1 MNLYIF
7 FWSISLIQKDKDLL
21 AQSSPYTYKR
31 NDFVKTKDQREL
43 ARFGLARTD
52 DKPRVLSSSLEYC
65 RGAEEEDEVKTS
77 VFIRTFLTLSKNHQ

>member
-52 DKPRVLSSSLEYC
+52 DKPKERLSLLRVS
-65 RGAEEEDEVKTS
+65 RGAKEEDEVKS
-77 VFIRTFLTLSKNHQ
+77 HF

>member
-31 NDFVKTKDQREL
+31 NDFVKTKGQREL

-52 DKPRVLSSSLEYC
+52 DKPKERLSLLRLSRVVTEGDKSQNALL
-65 RGAEEEDEVKTS
+65 RM
-77 VFIRTFLTLSKNHQ
+77 L